1 LALSSTGTSSTISG
15 TFLNSGRYVG
25 SARSSRSAL
34 ILRTRNDSGV
44 RWLRRIGVGGAK
56 LGYIAAKPIALVLRT
71 INAFAL
77 GARKVNPK
85 AEVHVIFTG
94 DWTLPVREAESVNA
108 LAGAGCDVIA
118 CHIDSPKV
126 VIENAEARGIKTCGH
141 NTDQARL
148 APKGFIT
155 GAELKYITIYKSYSE
170 KIVNGEKL
178 PNLYEGGFDRD
189 MVQNTAFGAGATD
202 AARTAAM
209 AATAEIKGGAPIFV
223 GPLKDNKGKT
233 VIEKTLGLYEPS
245 LWGMDYL
252 IEGVAGSVT

>member
-1 LALSSTGTSSTISG
+1 M
-15 TFLNSGRYVG
+15 
-25 SARSSRSAL
+25 
-34 ILRTRNDSGV
+34 
-44 RWLRRIGVGGAK
+44 
-56 LGYIAAKPIALVLRT
+56 
-71 INAFAL
+71 
-77 GARKVNPK
+77 
-85 AEVHVIFTG
+85 
-94 DWTLPVREAESVNA
+94 
-108 LAGAGCDVIA
+108 
-118 CHIDSPKV
+118 
-126 VIENAEARGIKTCGH
+126 
-141 NTDQARL
+141 